1 MIEMPVLTRKALDP
15 FGLVAACL
23 GSRAR
28 APLRRQCLR
37 AAALIVCIGLAW
49 NAAAAQVEPYPVKPI
64 RLVVPF
70 PPGGSNDLL
79 ARVISQKFNEAWGQ
93 PAIIDNRPGGGS
105 TIGIEVV
112 VRAAPDGYTLLTT
125 SGGIAIN
132 VSLYKLSFNPVRDLT
147 PVALLAQM
155 PYLLTVNPSMTAKS
169 AQDIIELARA
179 QPGKLIFS
187 SSGAGTSAH
196 LTMEMFNSAAKVRML
211 HVPYKGGAP
220 AVSAVISGEAQMTFN
235 VITGTLPHVR
245 SGKLRGIA
253 VSSAKR
259 AEVAPDIP
267 TVSESGLPGFDVIA
281 WYNMFAPARTPHSI
295 VNRLNTE
302 VNRMLLQPDVRERF
316 KGLGVTPLS
325 GTPEDLGNL
334 LKSEIVRYAKLIKD
348 AGIRL
353 D

>member
-1 MIEMPVLTRKALDP
+1 MQDLVL
-15 FGLVAACL
+15 
-23 GSRAR
+23 
-28 APLRRQCLR
+28 
-37 AAALIVCIGLAW
+37 AAAIMFSMALAW
-49 NAAAAQVEPYPVKPI
+49 PAKAAEAERYPTKPI
-64 RLVVPF
+64 RIVVPF

-79 ARVISQKFNEAWGQ
+79 WRVISQKFNEAWGQ
-93 PAIIDNRPGGGS
+93 PAFIDNRPGGGS

-132 VSLYKLSFNPVRDLT
+132 VSLYKLPFNPVTDLT

-155 PYLLTVNPSMTAKS
+155 PYLLTVNPSLPAKS
-169 AQDIIELARA
+169 VQDIINLAKA
-179 QPGKLIFS
+179 QPGKLVFS

-196 LTMEMFNSAAKVRML
+196 LTMEMFNSAAKLSML

-220 AVSAVISGEAQMTFN
+220 AVSAVMSGEAQMTFN

-245 SGKLRGIA
+245 SGKLRAIA

-259 AEVAPDIP
+259 AEVAPEIP
-267 TVSESGLPGFDVIA
+267 TVEESGVPRFEVIA
-281 WYNMFAPARTPHSI
+281 WYNMFAPARTPRSI
-295 VNRLNTE
+295 VNRLNAE
-302 VNRMLLQPDVRERF
+302 LNRMLLQPDVRERF
-316 KGLGVTPLS
+316 RTLGVTPLS

-334 LKSEIVRYAKLIKD
+334 LKSEIARYAKLINE